1 MWMEPFIILGVG
13 AIISLGL
20 FAYYQPKINK
30 LKEQYD
36 EFSKKMSANM
46 NQMSED
52 ERKEFFKNMPK
63 DTESFMM
70 GMMNHEDNF
79 NGIDSFDSARY
90 HMDFMQQEQ
99 FDQFSQWSMD
109 EAMKA
114 VTPFDHGGYVQGNGF
129 NPSDTIAYES
139 AMDSMNHSMDS
150 MNSSMDI
157 NNGF

>member
-13 AIISLGL
+13 AMISLGL

-30 LKEQYD
+30 IKEQYE
-36 EFSKKMSANM
+36 EFSEKM
-46 NQMSED
+46 
-52 ERKEFFKNMPK
+52 
-63 DTESFMM
+63 
-70 GMMNHEDNF
+70 GDNF
-79 NGIDSFDSARY
+79 QGIDSFISIKEQ
-90 HMDFMQQEQ
+90 MDFMQQDQ

-114 VTPFDHGGYVQGNGF
+114 ITPFDHGGYVQGNGF
-129 NPSDTIAYES
+129 NPSDTMAYES